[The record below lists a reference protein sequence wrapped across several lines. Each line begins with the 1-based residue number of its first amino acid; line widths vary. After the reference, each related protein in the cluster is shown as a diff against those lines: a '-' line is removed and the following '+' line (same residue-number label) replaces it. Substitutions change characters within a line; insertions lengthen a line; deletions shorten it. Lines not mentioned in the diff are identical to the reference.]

1 MYLSSCLI
9 LISYFLF
16 LISLLTS
23 PIIIDTDGGRI
34 SQSLFGRKW
43 ARVISGL
50 SLLILVLSGVFGLD
64 DSNIL
69 LSYVLIVTIW
79 QRNPEIPCR
88 NEVDDVDY
96 GRVAVAIA
104 GAMLASLVLLPLP

>member
-1 MYLSSCLI
+1 MHTKPM
-9 LISYFLF
+9 FLY
-16 LISLLTS
+16 LLTCAFF
-23 PIIIDTDGGRI
+23 IATIDTDGGRI

-50 SLLILVLSGVFGLD
+50 SLFILVLSGVFGLD

-69 LSYVLIVTIW
+69 LSYVLIVTVW

-104 GAMLASLVLLPLP
+104 GTMLASLVLLPLP